1 MANDLW
7 RWADPNGQQRK
18 VRLDELRASLAAGII
33 APNAPVWHAGWSGWR
48 HAHEVPELTSASVG
62 GANGVVLNIP
72 PPPLAMVA
80 VQQQYEAAGDSIIP
94 PSRSGEVDEEP
105 PPPPAYVPVQGKTP
119 SIAPSSGHVRTQ
131 MGGSAFQPGG
141 IAPASSRPL
150 GVNKAGSTLPTQL
163 GVPPPPTDSF
173 LTVGSGMLESG
184 SVEELSASSLL
195 DSASSPEL
203 GNPATQRNRVSTDGL
218 GMPAPTVPIIL
229 TPGEAM
235 DASQLG
241 LPRRSPL
248 QPIFDDIAAVRRGER
263 PKNRNALVVV
273 GIVGLVLVVLVV
285 AAVVSLFG
293 GPDKP
298 TKVAATASATA
309 KPTKAVASAAPPPPT
324 VTLAAIPPPPP
335 PVEAPPAE
343 TGTVFGECATAG
355 EDRPISARAVVTS
368 GVDAQALDG
377 KLDLGF
383 AAGPHDGVA
392 LALDPGA
399 MSVVTTVHARPAGD
413 IRRVTPMLVNGK
425 LVPMADVEKRGDHV
439 GLRRVVA
446 TTPAVDVG
454 VVDGKIAWAPHGKD
468 STAVLYPLEGDT
480 PIEALRVVAMD
491 KGLVLAFRR
500 GNAIHVGAAKGD
512 GSLDPWGDLSR
523 ITGLGQT
530 GSPALAVSGDQI
542 VVAWADRTDASADW
556 VVRWARAKVG
566 ALIESSA
573 ARTLAPEGGLGGPVM
588 SPALAS
594 LGGGRFLVA
603 WSEGPVASHQV
614 RAATIDADGT
624 MSTPFT
630 ISGAGSN
637 AGQPAA
643 VVGPDGRGVV
653 AFLAAKGKGFELRA
667 TPLHCK

>member
-80 VQQQYEAAGDSIIP
+80 VQQQYEAAGDSLVP
-94 PSRSGEVDEEP
+94 TPRSGETEEEP
-105 PPPPAYVPVQGKTP
+105 PPPPAYVAIQGKTP
-119 SIAPSSGHVRTQ
+119 SIAPSSGHVKTQ

-141 IAPASSRPL
+141 KPPPSSRPL
-150 GVNKAGSTLPTQL
+150 GFAKHSVAIATQL
-163 GVPPPPTDSF
+163 GVAPPTSDAII
-173 LTVGSGMLESG
+173 LLESG
-184 SVEELSASSLL
+184 SVEELSTSSLM
-195 DSASSPEL
+195 DAASSPEL
-203 GNPATQRNRVSTDGL
+203 GNPATNRISTDGL

-235 DASQLG
+235 DASLLG
-241 LPRRSPL
+241 LPRKSPL
-248 QPIFDDIAAVRRGER
+248 QPIFDDLAAVRRGEKPR
-263 PKNRNALVVV
+263 NRNTLIVV
-273 GIVGLVLVVLVV
+273 GIVGLMLVVLVV
-285 AAVVSLFG
+285 AAVVSLFS

-298 TKVAATASATA
+298 AKIATSASASA
-309 KPTKAVASAAPPPPT
+309 KPSKPSKLVASAAPPPPPVAT
-324 VTLAAIPPPPP
+324 AVEIPPPPP
-335 PVEAPPAE
+335 PETQPAE
-343 TGTVFGECATAG
+343 TGAVFTECATAG
-355 EDRPISARAVVTS
+355 EDRPISAKAIVSS
-368 GVDAQALDG
+368 GVDAQAIDG

-383 AAGPHDGVA
+383 AASAHDGIA
-392 LALDPGA
+392 LALDPGSF
-399 MSVVTTVHARPAGD
+399 SVVTTAHTKPAGD
-413 IRRVTPMLVNGK
+413 IRRVTPMLVNGR
-425 LVPMADVEKRGDHV
+425 LVPMPDAEKRGDHL
-439 GLRRVVA
+439 GIRRVAA
-446 TTPAVDVG
+446 TTPLVDVG
-454 VVDGKIAWAPHGKD
+454 VVDGKVAWAPHGKD
-468 STAVLYPLEGDT
+468 SSAVLYPLEGDT
-480 PIEALRVVAMD
+480 AIEALRVVAID

-500 GNAIHVGAAKGD
+500 GNAIHVGAAKGE
-512 GSLDPWGDLSR
+512 GALDPWGDLSR

-530 GSPALAVSGDQI
+530 GSPALAVSGDQV
-542 VVAWADRTDASADW
+542 VVAWADRTDANAEW
-556 VVRWARAKVG
+556 VVRWARAKIG
-566 ALIESSA
+566 ALIESSTA
-573 ARTLAPEGGLGGPVM
+573 KTLAPEGGLGGPIM

-603 WSEGPVASHQV
+603 WSEGPISSHQV
-614 RAATIDADGT
+614 RAATIDAEGA
-624 MSTPFT
+624 MSAPIA

-653 AFLAAKGKGFELRA
+653 AFLAAKGKGFELHA